1 MSSTTSGSCAA
12 RRSPGE
18 PPSWTGVRAHPPGPD
33 PASIRQGC
41 PRVRIMHLL
50 KHGVQGN
57 GHVHVAV
64 DLACRQAAAGHQVSF
79 VSSGGSYDRLLT
91 DHGVQVATIPES
103 GGLRGTARS
112 GLGLLRLARASRP
125 DVMHA
130 HMMSSAVLGFG
141 VAKLVGATAGHHD
154 AQLLRAALGPDAA
167 GQGRRGGQRGRTP
180 AAACRGGTRPRKVVT
195 VVNGADGSPREEL
208 PGDGIGP
215 LARPAVMTLSGLH
228 PRKAVGDVIAAFA
241 EVHPQFPDWHLNIVG
256 WGPDRERLESLA
268 AELRHRSD
276 RFTSSARPP
285 APRPLLVSSRTSS
298 RPPPWPI
305 PARWPSPRPGPPGC
319 AVVATSVGGVP
330 EVLDHGQRRAPGPA
344 VSNPAAMADGVPQP
358 DGGSRR
364 CWPTG
369 DSAPSR
375 ARSTSRWPG

>member
-1 MSSTTSGSCAA
+1 
-12 RRSPGE
+12 
-18 PPSWTGVRAHPPGPD
+18 
-33 PASIRQGC
+33 
-41 PRVRIMHLL
+41 MHLL

-91 DHGVQVATIPES
+91 DHGVQVATIPEL

-130 HMMSSAVLGFG
+130 HMMSSAVLGYG
-141 VAKLVGATAGHHD
+141 VAKLVGATLVTTMHNSFERHSVLMRLGQVVVAVSE
-154 AQLLRAALGPDAA
+154 AERRLLLS
-167 GQGRRGGQRGRTP
+167 RGYP
-180 AAACRGGTRPRKVVT
+180 ARKVVT

-215 LARPAVMTLSGLH
+215 LVRPAVMTLSGLH

-268 AELRHRSD
+268 AERGIAASVHFLGS
-276 RFTSSARPP
+276 TTT
-285 APRPLLVSSRTSS
+285 PRPLLVAADIFASASLAD
-298 RPPPWPI
+298 PCPLAVAE
-305 PARWPSPRPGPPGC
+305 ARAAGC

-330 EVLDHGQRRAPGPA
+330 EVLDHGRAGHLVPP
-344 VSNPAAMADGVPQP
+344 SNPGAMATAFRSLMADPSMLAHWRLRAKQGSEYFTVARMTDDYDRVYTSVLRAGRRRPEPRGESVPTTL
-358 DGGSRR
+358 SR
-364 CWPTG
+364 
-369 DSAPSR
+369 
-375 ARSTSRWPG
+375 